1 MEWNTSPKNKD
12 KSTKQSKNLT
22 REGRRNKRRIN
33 ECLRSHTHALF
44 GGLRSS
50 YDHLCVTDFSQRDC
64 LFCSLV
70 GDVAWNGGGPS
81 PSFHTARGVSWSWPH
96 AIACSAP
103 SHLPGA
109 LAPAEKL
116 PSLRVGRSFFP
127 GGGGGEKRGHPITG
141 RLLPASLWTR
151 PSSQKATPA
160 EGVVIVFHPGLQ
172 GRSIYLGVWRNPRT
186 SRGKRGENV

>member
-127 GGGGGEKRGHPITG
+127 GGGEEKR
-141 RLLPASLWTR
+141 
-151 PSSQKATPA
+151 
-160 EGVVIVFHPGLQ
+160 EGIQ
-172 GRSIYLGVWRNPRT
+172 
-186 SRGKRGENV
+186 SRGVFFLPVCGHAHLLKKLHPPKALSSCSIQGCRGGLSI